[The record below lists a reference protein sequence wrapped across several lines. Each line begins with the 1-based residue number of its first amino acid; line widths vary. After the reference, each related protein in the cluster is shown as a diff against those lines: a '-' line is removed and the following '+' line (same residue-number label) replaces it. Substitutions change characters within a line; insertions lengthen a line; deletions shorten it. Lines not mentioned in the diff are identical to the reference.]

1 VEPLTL
7 AEAAAAMRGALE
19 GGDGRRVVRRVC
31 TDSREVRPGDLF
43 VCLEGPRHDGHEF
56 ASRAL
61 LSGAVAV
68 VAHRPLRNLRPV
80 VAVPDTR
87 DALGLLGRAVR
98 CARGEDEPLVVGITG
113 TNGKTSTKELVAA
126 ALGSRLPTVASR
138 RSFNNAIGVPLTL
151 LEIGA
156 ETRAVV
162 VEMGTNAPG
171 EIGHLA
177 SLVRPHVGLITNIG
191 VGHLAGLGSVEGVR
205 QEKAALLDG
214 LVGRRVSILNADDAS
229 FGFLR
234 ERAPGP
240 VISFGL
246 APDANVR
253 ATEVRCDS
261 NGTRFLVG
269 GRHEASLRLL
279 GRHAVSNALAAIAV
293 ACVAGVELDAALAAL
308 ASVPSPPGRLS
319 VRRLGDMTLIDDTYN
334 SNPGSFAAAL
344 ATLAELHLPG
354 RLVVVAGD
362 MLELGDES
370 SSLHRAAG
378 RRLAALRPALV
389 VAVGRSAPDLLA
401 GLVEGGLPARCATA
415 CADVDE
421 AGRHLGGQ
429 LRGGDV
435 VLIKG
440 SRGVALDQIVRRLV
454 GLSAAVA

>member
-7 AEAAAAMRGALE
+7 TEVAAATRGTLQ

-31 TDSREVRPGDLF
+31 TDSREVRAGDLF
-43 VCLEGPRHDGHEF
+43 VCLEGPRHDGHDY

-80 VAVPDTR
+80 LEVNDTC
-87 DALGLLGRAVR
+87 DALGWLGRAVR

-126 ALGSRLPTVASR
+126 ALGSRLATVASR

-171 EIGHLA
+171 EIGHLTA
-177 SLVRPHVGLITNIG
+177 LARPHVGLITNIG
-191 VGHLAGLGSVEGVR
+191 VGHLAGLGSLEGVR
-205 QEKAALLDG
+205 EEKASLLDG
-214 LVGRRVSILNADDAS
+214 LVGRKVAILNADDAS

-246 APDANVR
+246 APEAHVR
-253 ATEVRCDS
+253 ATDVRCES
-261 NGTRFLVG
+261 SGTRFLVG
-269 GRHEASLRLL
+269 GRHEGSLRLL

-319 VRRLGDMTLIDDTYN
+319 VRRLGDLTLVDDTYN

-344 ATLAELHLPG
+344 ATLGELHLPG
-354 RLVVVAGD
+354 RLVIVAGD

-378 RRLAALRPALV
+378 RRVAGLRPALV
-389 VAVGRSAPDLLA
+389 VAVGERAPDLLA
-401 GLVEGGLPARCATA
+401 GLVEGGLPARDAHA

-421 AGRHLGGQ
+421 AGELLGGL
-429 LRGGDV
+429 LRGGDI
-435 VLIKG
+435 VLVKG

-454 GLSAAVA
+454 DVSARVA